1 PQNSEAD
8 ISIIAEAKRP
18 ICKRPIHRN
27 EPNRPHIPSYT
38 KFSKSRGQKF
48 QRRFQRFPAA
58 LPFFAVLSVSS
69 GSVSSVPSG
78 ASLSVSASVRRY
90 LGVSADSRK
99 RKKRA
104 STKIRHTKRRF
115 AINQLKNIVSFSER
129 SEAPPV
135 FQRFVVLP
143 ASTTRC

>member
-1 PQNSEAD
+1 
-8 ISIIAEAKRP
+8 
-18 ICKRPIHRN
+18 RN

-104 STKIRHTKRRF
+104 STKIRHTKSRF
-115 AINQLKNIVSFSER
+115 LFNILKILISFSNR
-129 SEAPPV
+129 S
-135 FQRFVVLP
+135 
-143 ASTTRC
+143 ASFP